1 MGIAVAHV
9 QSLIWELP
17 HDTGMA
23 KKKKKKEEEEEE
35 KKKKERKSILYHLY
49 MESKICTNELIYETE
64 AEIHR
69 HREQIYGCQGGGG
82 WARGGLRVWD

>member
-17 HDTGMA
+17 HDAGMA
-23 KKKKKKEEEEEE
+23 KKKKKEEEEE
-35 KKKKERKSILYHLY
+35 KERKSILYHLY
-49 MESKICTNELIYETE
+49 MESKIRTNELIYETE

-82 WARGGLRVWD
+82 WGRDGLRVGD